1 MTKEQ
6 LLQKLSQEFNSA
18 NIVILRD
25 LTKKIAIISKVRI
38 GDKKKRD
45 YTEYDEISLYN
56 IDPYGVVYIPEDAK
70 RPEPANYTSVVNQT
84 LRYGD
89 LVLNQRT
96 SKMKVGFIGKEES
109 YQRRIV
115 GNNSMIRIQFHNRSI
130 DTARFVQLYLQ
141 LPYVL
146 EYLNALPSCSKSD
159 RKILSSTQL
168 QELPIPEYI
177 EKEQLISLS
186 EVLYPKMEL
195 LRQAREMK
203 EIAEGL
209 IEKYEAAKMGLVGVN
224 FQDELTENIIE
235 SDAEEIRLIEDVRK
249 SFRELPHLH

>member
-6 LLQKLSQEFNSA
+6 LLKKLSQEFNDA
-18 NIVILRD
+18 KVVTLRD

-38 GDKKKRD
+38 GNKARRD
-45 YTEYDEISLYN
+45 YAEYDEISLYN

-115 GNNSMIRIQFHNRSI
+115 GNNSMIRIQFHDESI

-146 EYLNALPSCSKSD
+146 DYLNALPSCSKSD

-177 EKEQLISLS
+177 EDKQLIPLS
-186 EVLYPKMEL
+186 EMLYPKMEL

-224 FQDELTENIIE
+224 FRDALNGNIIE
-235 SDAEEIRLIEDVRK
+235 RDYEAIRLIEEVK
-249 SFRELPHLH
+249 GSFKGLV

>member
-6 LLQKLSQEFNSA
+6 LLKKLSQEFNDA
-18 NIVILRD
+18 KVVTLRD

-38 GDKKKRD
+38 GNKARRD
-45 YTEYDEISLYN
+45 YAEYDEISLYN
-56 IDPYGVVYIPEDAK
+56 IDPYGVVYIPKDAK

-115 GNNSMIRIQFHNRSI
+115 GNNSMIRIQFHDNSI
-130 DTARFVQLYLQ
+130 DNARFVQLYLQ

-177 EKEQLISLS
+177 EDKQLIPLS
-186 EVLYPKMEL
+186 EMLYPKMEL

-224 FQDELTENIIE
+224 FQDALNGNIIE
-235 SDAEEIRLIEDVRK
+235 RDYEAIRLIEEVK
-249 SFRELPHLH
+249 GSFQGLV